1 MPRPTYL
8 LFFLLMTVPAWSQV
22 EPEAEGGPTPVADT
36 QMMTPPPVSGIPY
49 ANAAASD
56 EAPNVLSARV
66 SVNAAYITNIVST
79 QTVPPAPPA
88 PSVNDDTFSV
98 YPTFSY
104 ARSTLRRQGIVMY
117 SPSFVFYQHTT
128 ALDTIN
134 HGASLTFQDRL
145 SPHVTF
151 DAEDFFYRT
160 SNVFDQSSIFSG
172 GGVSGSSQT
181 SPTTIIAPFAQQLT
195 NLAHAF
201 FSYQFARDAMIGGG
215 GSDQVVN
222 FPAPASSAG
231 TANSN
236 TGLANSNETGAWAF
250 YNRRISRMQYM
261 GFSYQW
267 ARTAAQ
273 ATSQQQTTGQ
283 RRNTQINSLLPFYSF
298 YFTKTASVSISGG
311 AQHVSVTSPDSPSVP
326 ASNLWSPEADV
337 SVGYQGKSG
346 NLAASY
352 SRAITSGEGLLGAFN
367 TNSASLAGG
376 WNFFR
381 TWIASLSVSYSSTS
395 NATPQISTF
404 AGGNTV
410 SGQASITHSFR
421 ESLIVRAG
429 YQRLH
434 QDYSGS
440 TIISAIPD
448 TSQVSGTITYQ
459 FSKPLGK

>member
-1 MPRPTYL
+1 
-8 LFFLLMTVPAWSQV
+8 
-22 EPEAEGGPTPVADT
+22 
-36 QMMTPPPVSGIPY
+36 MMTPPPVSGIPY

-66 SVNAAYITNIVST
+66 SANAAYIKNVVQT
-79 QTVPPAPPA
+79 QTAPPAPPA
-88 PSVNDDTFSV
+88 SPVNDDTFSL
-98 YPTFSY
+98 YPTFTF
-104 ARSTLRRQGIVMY
+104 ARSTLRQQAIATY

-134 HGASLTFQDRL
+134 HGASLTYQDRL

-151 DAEDFFYRT
+151 NAEDFFYRT
-160 SNVFDQSSIFSG
+160 SDVFDQSSVFSG

-181 SPTTIIAPFAQQLT
+181 SATTIIAPFAQQLT

-201 FSYQFARDAMIGGG
+201 FSYQFARDGMIGGG
-215 GSDQVVN
+215 GSDQVVD
-222 FPAPASSAG
+222 FPAPSSSAG
-231 TANSN
+231 LANSN

-250 YNRRISRMQYM
+250 YNRRISRTQYM

-267 ARTAAQ
+267 TRTAAQ
-273 ATSQQQTTGQ
+273 ATSQQQATGQ
-283 RRNTQINSLLPFYSF
+283 RRDTQINSLLPFYSF

-311 AQHVSVTSPDSPSVP
+311 AQHVSVTSPDSPGLP
-326 ASNLWSPEADV
+326 ASNSWLPEADV
-337 SVGYQGKSG
+337 SVGYQGKRG

-352 SRAITSGEGLLGAFN
+352 SRTITSGQGLLGAFN
-367 TNSASLAGG
+367 TNAASLAGG
-376 WNFFR
+376 WNLFR
-381 TWIASLSVSYSSTS
+381 TWIASLSLSYASTS

-410 SGQASITHSFR
+410 SGQASITHTFR

-429 YQRLH
+429 YERLH
-434 QDYSGS
+434 QDYPVT
-440 TIISAIPD
+440 TIVSAIPD
-448 TSQVSGTITYQ
+448 TSQVYGTITYQ

>member
-22 EPEAEGGPTPVADT
+22 EPEAEGGPTPVENT
-36 QMMTPPPVSGIPY
+36 QMMTPPPVSGMPY
-49 ANAAASD
+49 ANTPTS
-56 EAPNVLSARV
+56 EESPNALSAGV

-79 QTVPPAPPA
+79 QSTPA
-88 PSVNDDTFSV
+88 VNDETFSV
-98 YPTFSY
+98 YPTLTF
-104 ARSTLRRQGIVMY
+104 ARSTLRRQGIATY

-134 HGASLTFQDRL
+134 HGASLTYLDRL

-151 DAEDFFYRT
+151 NAEDFFYRT
-160 SNVFDQSSIFSG
+160 SDVFDQSSIFSG

-181 SPTTIIAPFAQQLT
+181 SATTIIAPFAQQLT
-195 NLAHAF
+195 NLAHVL
-201 FSYQFARDAMIGGG
+201 FSYQFARDGMIGGG
-215 GSDQVVN
+215 GSDQIVN
-222 FPAPASSAG
+222 FPAPAAG
-231 TANSN
+231 SANSN

-346 NLAASY
+346 NLAAGY

-381 TWIASLSVSYSSTS
+381 TWIASVSVSYSSTS

>member
-1 MPRPTYL
+1 MLARTYL
-8 LFFLLMTVPAWSQV
+8 LFAFLLAVPAWSQV
-22 EPEAEGGPTPVADT
+22 EPEAEGGPTPVDDT

-66 SVNAAYITNIVST
+66 SANAAYIKNVVQT
-79 QTVPPAPPA
+79 QTAPPAPPA
-88 PSVNDDTFSV
+88 SPVNDDTFSL
-98 YPTFSY
+98 YPTFTF
-104 ARSTLRRQGIVMY
+104 ARSTLRQQAIATY

-134 HGASLTFQDRL
+134 HGASLTYQDRL

-151 DAEDFFYRT
+151 NAEDFFYRT
-160 SNVFDQSSIFSG
+160 SDVFDQSSVFSG

-181 SPTTIIAPFAQQLT
+181 SATTIIAPFAQQLT

-201 FSYQFARDAMIGGG
+201 FSYQFARDGMIGGG
-215 GSDQVVN
+215 GSDQVVD
-222 FPAPASSAG
+222 FPAPSSSAG
-231 TANSN
+231 LTNSN

-250 YNRRISRMQYM
+250 YNRRISRTQYM

-267 ARTAAQ
+267 TRTAAQ
-273 ATSQQQTTGQ
+273 ATSQQQATGQ
-283 RRNTQINSLLPFYSF
+283 RRDTQINSLLPFYSF

-311 AQHVSVTSPDSPSVP
+311 AQHVSVTSPDSPGLP
-326 ASNLWSPEADV
+326 ASNSWLPEADV
-337 SVGYQGKSG
+337 SVGYQGKRG

-352 SRAITSGEGLLGAFN
+352 SRTITSGQGLLGAFN
-367 TNSASLAGG
+367 TNAASLAGG
-376 WNFFR
+376 WNLFR
-381 TWIASLSVSYSSTS
+381 TWVASLSLSYASTS

-410 SGQASITHSFR
+410 SGQASITHTFR

-429 YQRLH
+429 YERLH
-434 QDYSGS
+434 QDYPVT
-440 TIISAIPD
+440 TIVSAIPD
-448 TSQVSGTITYQ
+448 TSQVYGTITYQ

>member
-1 MPRPTYL
+1 MLARTYL
-8 LFFLLMTVPAWSQV
+8 LFAFLLAVPAWSQV
-22 EPEAEGGPTPVADT
+22 EPEAEGGPTPVDDT

-66 SVNAAYITNIVST
+66 SANAAYIKNVVQT
-79 QTVPPAPPA
+79 QTAPPAPPA
-88 PSVNDDTFSV
+88 SPVNDDTFSL
-98 YPTFSY
+98 YPTFTF
-104 ARSTLRRQGIVMY
+104 ARSTLRQQAIATY

-134 HGASLTFQDRL
+134 HGASLTYQDRL

-151 DAEDFFYRT
+151 NAEDFFYRT
-160 SNVFDQSSIFSG
+160 SDVFDQSSVFSG

-181 SPTTIIAPFAQQLT
+181 SATTIIAPFAQQLT

-201 FSYQFARDAMIGGG
+201 FSYQFARDGMIGGG
-215 GSDQVVN
+215 GSDQVVD
-222 FPAPASSAG
+222 FPAPSSSAG
-231 TANSN
+231 LTNSN

-250 YNRRISRMQYM
+250 YNRRISRTQYM

-267 ARTAAQ
+267 TRTAAQ
-273 ATSQQQTTGQ
+273 ATSQQQATGQ
-283 RRNTQINSLLPFYSF
+283 RRDTQINSLLPFYSF

-311 AQHVSVTSPDSPSVP
+311 AQHVSVTSPDSPGLP
-326 ASNLWSPEADV
+326 ASNSWLPEADV
-337 SVGYQGKSG
+337 SVGYQGKRG

-352 SRAITSGEGLLGAFN
+352 SRTITSGQGLLGAFN
-367 TNSASLAGG
+367 TNAASLAGG
-376 WNFFR
+376 WNLFR
-381 TWIASLSVSYSSTS
+381 TWIASLSLSYASTS

-410 SGQASITHSFR
+410 SGQASITHTFR

-429 YQRLH
+429 YERLH
-434 QDYSGS
+434 QDYPVT
-440 TIISAIPD
+440 TIVSAIPD
-448 TSQVSGTITYQ
+448 TSQVYGTITYQ